1 MEKLIE
7 NVADRFISTSK
18 KGKISYTDELE
29 ILQYLV
35 KRYNLLSQSE
45 YARLKGITPAAVYKR
60 IKNGKEMSIN
70 LAGRELIIN

>member
-1 MEKLIE
+1 MKKLIE
-7 NVADRFISTSK
+7 NVADRFINSSK

-60 IKNGKEMSIN
+60 VKSGKEMCIN
-70 LAGRELIIN
+70 LAGRELIID

>member
-1 MEKLIE
+1 MDKLIE
-7 NVADRFISTSK
+7 NVADRFISGSK

-29 ILQYLV
+29 ILHFLV
-35 KRYNLLSQSE
+35 KRYNLVSQSE

-60 IKNGKEMSIN
+60 LKTGREMSIN